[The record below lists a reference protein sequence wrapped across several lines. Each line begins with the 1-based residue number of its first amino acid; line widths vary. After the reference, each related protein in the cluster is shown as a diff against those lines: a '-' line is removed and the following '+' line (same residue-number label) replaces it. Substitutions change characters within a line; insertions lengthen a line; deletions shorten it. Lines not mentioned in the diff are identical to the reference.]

1 MKIAINKAHFPVTV
15 LGPGRRIGLWLQ
27 GCSIRCKDCVSKDTW
42 ESSSEYEMEI
52 AELVK
57 WCKHTS
63 KEKLDGITISGGE
76 PFDQAKALSTLI
88 DQLRKW
94 QKSANLELDI
104 LCYSG
109 YPFHTLQEKHTKLLE
124 KIDAIIPEPYVEAL
138 PLTHLWRGS
147 SNQPLIAIS
156 PLAKKRYATYQEAT
170 IDPQKKQIQIQT
182 DGNHL
187 WCIGIPDRGDMDKME
202 NLAASRGLSFS
213 SVSWR

>member
-1 MKIAINKAHFPVTV
+1 
-15 LGPGRRIGLWLQ
+15 
-27 GCSIRCKDCVSKDTW
+27 
-42 ESSSEYEMEI
+42 MEI